1 MLFTDTHDN
10 SSKNGAITPVFSLQR
25 TMVEE
30 WMMAELDGK
39 VAMVTGA
46 GRLRGIGR
54 ASALALARLGADV
67 VLTGT
72 GRDPASFPDDEKA
85 VNWKDVESSAEQVRA
100 LGRRALPLVFDVTDR
115 EQVDKAVADVLAEFG
130 RIDILI
136 NNAAIARGEDR
147 VAIADL
153 DTELFQRVV
162 DVKVRGTFLCTQ
174 AVVRQLYVQDEGGK
188 IVNISSVAGKRGS
201 ANTLAYNAAN
211 FAIVGMTQSMARELG
226 PSGINVN
233 CVCPGAVATSRMD
246 AVSPDNRPVRSRPSD
261 PVGRWGSDDEVGEFV
276 AYLCTEAAS
285 WIHGQSINQD
295 GGAIMEH

>member
-1 MLFTDTHDN
+1 
-10 SSKNGAITPVFSLQR
+10 
-25 TMVEE
+25 
-30 WMMAELDGK
+30 MAELDGK